1 MEYVTDWAGRIAA
14 YLVFATVISNL
25 LQKKS
30 YLKYVQLITGII
42 LILILAKPLLSL
54 LSQEENYSFHLN
66 RYLIAEEAADYSFI
80 YDMQSAQEKLALQK
94 LKEQLIDRI
103 KFVAENNE
111 LEVLSADVSFRM
123 DSPAYTKPDE
133 IQLVLSSTDSNVE
146 LFGTDMPSV
155 IRMRETLIEEFGVS
169 NEKIKIEV
177 VSG

>member
-1 MEYVTDWAGRIAA
+1 MEYITDWAGRIAA

-30 YLKYVQLITGII
+30 YLKYVQFITGII
-42 LILILAKPLLSL
+42 LILIVAKPLLSI

-80 YDMQSAQEKLALQK
+80 YEMQSAQEKLTLQK
-94 LKEQLIDRI
+94 LENQLIERI

-111 LEVLSADVSFRM
+111 LEVVSADICFM
-123 DSPAYTKPDE
+123 ADSTAYTKPDK
-133 IQLVLSSTDSNVE
+133 IQLVLASTDSNAE
-146 LFGTDMPSV
+146 LFGTDMPAV
-155 IRMRETLIEEFGVS
+155 IRVRETLAEEFGLKK
-169 NEKIKIEV
+169 EEIKIEV